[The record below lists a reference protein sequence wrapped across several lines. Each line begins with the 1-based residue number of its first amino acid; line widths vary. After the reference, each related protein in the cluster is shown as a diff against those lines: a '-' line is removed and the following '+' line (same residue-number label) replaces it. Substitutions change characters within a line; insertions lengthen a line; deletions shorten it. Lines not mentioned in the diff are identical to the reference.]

1 MDLSDLGAGE
11 QKVRW
16 WFLQHAFIPYLF
28 LAPVTA
34 VASFLPAEVRV
45 LGDFY
50 FLGLL
55 DVGRVFVCASGFH
68 REDL

>member
-16 WFLQHAFIPYLF
+16 WLLQPAFLPYLF

-34 VASFLPAEVRV
+34 VVSFLPAEACV

-50 FLGLL
+50 FLG
-55 DVGRVFVCASGFH
+55 
-68 REDL
+68 